1 MINIILIIFVI
12 IAVIYLFNS
21 YQNKYQNF
29 QGVLFNFVIIM
40 LLVFLLFTVSYVYS
54 NTNPDLSN
62 FSGVVNFIKV
72 YFSWLGS
79 FFGNTKN
86 IAGYATKQNWVG
98 NLTGK

>member
-1 MINIILIIFVI
+1 MI